1 MKSYTCKISPRGTA
15 QVEGALMSRRNVA
28 YATVKRAVMGLTN
41 QANPSP
47 SRPPHSPLGPVFS
60 QHVRHGAAWC
70 GMVRCAWGPLQTA
83 VDFGPLGV
91 RVNCICP
98 GLIVHG
104 R

>member
-70 GMVRCAWGPLQTA
+70 GWCG
-83 VDFGPLGV
+83 
-91 RVNCICP
+91 
-98 GLIVHG
+98 VHG
-104 R
+104 AHCRRRSILVLSACG